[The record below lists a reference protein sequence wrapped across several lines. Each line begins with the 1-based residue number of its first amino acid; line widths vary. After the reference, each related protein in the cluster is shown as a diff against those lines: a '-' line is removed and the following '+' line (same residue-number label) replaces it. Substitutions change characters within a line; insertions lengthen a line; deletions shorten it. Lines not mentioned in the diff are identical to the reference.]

1 LNKQPLLE
9 PSDKITAYIS
19 SPLGFIE
26 LISEGGFITGLYFND
41 KVAEEIIPAPL
52 AQAANQIKDYFSGE
66 LTTFNIPVNPKGS
79 HFQLSVW
86 KLLLEI
92 PYGST
97 TTYGEIAAKL
107 GMKNGARAVGLANG
121 SNPVSIIIPCHR
133 VIGQKGNLT
142 GYAGGLWRKEW
153 LLKMELPALVVGLF
167 RK

>member
-1 LNKQPLLE
+1 MFE
-9 PSDKITAYIS
+9 PSDKIIAYIS

-26 LISEGGFITGLYFND
+26 LISEGGFTTKLYFND

-52 AQAANQIKDYFSGE
+52 VQTANQIKDYFCGE
-66 LTTFNIPVNPKGS
+66 LKTFNIPVNPEGS
-79 HFQLSVW
+79 NFQLSVW
-86 KLLLEI
+86 KLLMEI
-92 PYGST
+92 PYGVT
-97 TTYGEIAAKL
+97 TTYGEIATKL

-133 VIGQKGNLT
+133 VIGRKGNLA

-153 LLKMELPALVVGLF
+153 LLKMELSALNVGLF

>member
-1 LNKQPLLE
+1 MFE

-26 LISEGGFITGLYFND
+26 LISEGGFITGLYFTD
-41 KVAEEIIPAPL
+41 AALEEIIPASL
-52 AQAANQIKDYFSGE
+52 INAANQIKNYFGGE
-66 LTTFNIPVNPKGS
+66 LTVFDIPVNLKGTN
-79 HFQLSVW
+79 FQLSVW
-86 KLLLEI
+86 KLLEEI
-92 PYGST
+92 PYGET

-133 VIGQKGNLT
+133 VIGQDGKLT

-153 LLKMELPALVVGLF
+153 LLKLEQSELKVGLF
-167 RK
+167 SR